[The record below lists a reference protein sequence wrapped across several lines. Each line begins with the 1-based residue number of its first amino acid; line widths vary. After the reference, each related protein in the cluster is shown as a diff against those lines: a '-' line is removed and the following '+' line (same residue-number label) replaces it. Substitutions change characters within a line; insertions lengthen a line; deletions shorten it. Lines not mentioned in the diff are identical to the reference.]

1 MNWFGLFTMAMLVV
15 LAVWGFAFEYGY
27 EKAEKDWTMSDEWIA
42 RQQALDEVMRRSYDW
57 GYADGHLEAV
67 MEQDPNYETKTSP
80 FVYWNI
86 GYNHPSNKDWN

>member
-42 RQQALDEVMRRSYDW
+42 LQEMEMRNWS
-57 GYADGHLEAV
+57 
-67 MEQDPNYETKTSP
+67 K
-80 FVYWNI
+80 
-86 GYNHPSNKDWN
+86 YNHPTNKDWN

>member
-42 RQQALDEVMRRSYDW
+42 RQEMEMRNWS
-57 GYADGHLEAV
+57 
-67 MEQDPNYETKTSP
+67 K
-80 FVYWNI
+80 
-86 GYNHPSNKDWN
+86 YNHPTNKDWN